1 MSPFVNFLFVFFH
14 LHFHLFCYI
23 FLLKYKSYL
32 HRKGIN
38 PLQCHIFSIFFVFHL
53 FSFFYKIWEHASFRG
68 FLCGFVCFCFNGCC
82 LWHAWEGLYYLN
94 FKQTDIHLVFLLPSL
109 PFFFLFSLP
118 IFQNYHTKM
127 AGAQDHL
134 SACSARIKE
143 APSTDLSLFRATLSC
158 HVDIP
163 GRMLWKT
170 FQGGKWI
177 YKVLIS

>member
-1 MSPFVNFLFVFFH
+1 MSFSTYTFIYFVIYSYSNIRAIYTERALTLCSVIFFQFFLFSICFHFF
-14 LHFHLFCYI
+14 I
-23 FLLKYKSYL
+23 E
-32 HRKGIN
+32 
-38 PLQCHIFSIFFVFHL
+38 
-53 FSFFYKIWEHASFRG
+53 IWEHASFRG

-109 PFFFLFSLP
+109 PLFFLFSLP
-118 IFQNYHTKM
+118 IFQNYHKEM

-134 SACSARIKE
+134 SACTARIKE